1 MTSFRC
7 SIARIS
13 GFGDARWQ
21 LGRVHHVYIGSADH
35 LAPLSL
41 WRAGAPISLWKGTY
55 VKKKARTNQP
65 DLVIDQ
71 IKHEIIF
78 GRLRPRERLV
88 EDDLCKKFGA
98 SRHQIRAAFTEL
110 ERIGLVTRRPNK
122 GVVVRDFSAEEIEQS
137 FEVGALLQAEA
148 AQRIPLPLDAEA
160 MRGLD
165 DIYKAYC
172 TASSRLDLEQV
183 VANTMRFYQTVFEAS
198 NNKCLSEI
206 IREIWT
212 KTLAVRCYEIA
223 IPELLERERQEHA
236 QILQALRSGN
246 RRDLIRLCADQ
257 GKRALEAYKRLH
269 GGWASQGRA
278 AHVLAKGE
286 PAELKRRTTR

>member
-1 MTSFRC
+1 LVRRAAHQFN
-7 SIARIS
+7 S
-13 GFGDARWQ
+13 GKE
-21 LGRVHHVYIGSADH
+21 LT
-35 LAPLSL
+35 L
-41 WRAGAPISLWKGTY
+41 
-55 VKKKARTNQP
+55 KKRARTNQP
-65 DLVIDQ
+65 DLVVDQ

-88 EDDLCKKFGA
+88 EDDLCTKFGA
-98 SRHQIRAAFTEL
+98 SRHQIRAAFAEL

-122 GVVVRDFSAEEIEQS
+122 GVVVRDFSADEIEQS

-148 AQRIPLPLDAEA
+148 AQRIPLPLDAET
-160 MRGLD
+160 MRGLE

-172 TASSRLDLEQV
+172 AASSRLDLEQV
-183 VANTMRFYQTVFEAS
+183 VTNTMRFHQTVFEAS

-269 GGWASQGRA
+269 GGWASQSRA
-278 AHVLAKGE
+278 AHALAKSE

>member
-1 MTSFRC
+1 MRRVFNVRRE
-7 SIARIS
+7 SIENAGHSAPSRALVRGEAFDS
-13 GFGDARWQ
+13 GKDIE
-21 LGRVHHVYIGSADH
+21 L
-35 LAPLSL
+35 
-41 WRAGAPISLWKGTY
+41 
-55 VKKKARTNQP
+55 KKKVRTNQP
-65 DLVIDQ
+65 DLVVDQ

-88 EDDLCKKFGA
+88 EDDLCTKFGA
-98 SRHQIRAAFTEL
+98 SRHQIRAAFAEL

-148 AQRIPLPLDAEA
+148 AQRISLPPDPVT
-160 MRGLD
+160 MRKLE
-165 DIYKAYC
+165 DIYRGYC
-172 TASSRLDLEQV
+172 AACNQMDLEQV
-183 VANTMRFYQTVFEAS
+183 VANTMRFHQAVFEAS
-198 NNKCLSEI
+198 NNKCLSDI

-223 IPELLERERQEHA
+223 IPELLEREQQEHA

-246 RRDLIRLCADQ
+246 RRDLVRLCADQ

-269 GGWASQGRA
+269 GGWPSQNRA
-278 AHVLAKGE
+278 AHVLGKNE